1 MGYSIRMSLSRH
13 QSLIRRAEL
22 RYVGASCSEPGDQRR
37 RHGRWHAGQWNRMSY
52 EPLFDCTQRHS
63 GIRTRSTIAG
73 GIRARRSRTRR
84 RTSPPAPG
92 KAMFVADENGQRLAV
107 GEIEVLHPRP
117 AQPHH
122 ETLDSFA
129 TVLLEGAQSTWAWRP
144 GGVSKRTVAFSL
156 ARART
161 GCMNSL
167 RMLRPPR

>member
-1 MGYSIRMSLSRH
+1 MQNFDTLVRAA
-13 QSLIRRAEL
+13 QS
-22 RYVGASCSEPGDQRR
+22 PGINAAAMA
-37 RHGRWHAGQWNRMSY
+37 AGTLANGIAMSY

-92 KAMFVADENGQRLAV
+92 KGLFVADENGQRLAV